1 MCDFLIQDGLS
12 LDVLEALSYHST
24 LGISLKRTVRH
35 FDKENLLKEVESVA
49 DWYDEHVLLHDLPLD
64 YRIKSLQS
72 AAHKYDRYYPDKQLS
87 RVFDDLL
94 GFRSLRDTYDD
105 IEIPDG
111 CTTLRVADM
120 SQGKQVDDGY
130 RGVHV
135 YYQKDNFHYP
145 IEIQYNTY
153 FDRQMN
159 NWLHKYLYKKGYP
172 LEVGAK
178 MRQLYE
184 DGAIRT
190 EVDFVEVLSNVLRC
204 SEECR

>member
-1 MCDFLIQDGLS
+1 MCDFLIPDGLS
-12 LDVLEALSYHST
+12 LAVLDALSYHSV

-35 FDKENLLKEVESVA
+35 FDKEILLKEVESVA
-49 DWYDEHVLLHDLPLD
+49 EWYDEHTMLHDLPLD

-72 AAHKYDRYYPDKQLS
+72 AAHKYDRHYPNKQLS

-94 GFRSLRDTYDD
+94 GFRSLRDTYED
-105 IEIPDG
+105 IIIPGG
-111 CTTLRVADM
+111 CTVLRIADM
-120 SQGKQVDDGY
+120 SQGKQIDDGY

-172 LEVGAK
+172 LAFGAK
-178 MRQLYE
+178 MRELYE
-184 DGAIRT
+184 KGTIRT
-190 EVDFVEVLSNVLRC
+190 ETDFLEVFSNVLRC